1 MRFKVLAA
9 VSLLAIVAG
18 CTNDTLD
25 SVDSNINVKKVSNKV
40 EYQLSGNVI
49 SRMASLNIDRQAPLM
64 IRIFKEEGTLEVW
77 KADRSDRFQ
86 LVKSYKIC
94 AWSGKLGPKMK
105 EGDRQAPEGF
115 YPLFPH
121 QLNPNS
127 KYYLAINTG
136 YPNQYDRANG
146 HSGSHLMIHGAC
158 SSAGCYSMTDEQML
172 EIFAFARDSFRG
184 GQKSVQLQAFPFRMT
199 AENMARHR
207 DNPHIEFW
215 KMLKVGYDNFHVTK
229 RPPEVAVCEKKY
241 VFNKVAEGGTLSPT
255 GACPAMTTP
264 QALEVALAGYNK
276 SYDAALEKAMRKY
289 KGTVWIEPSEAQR
302 KAVVA
307 DQRKGRELAYAP
319 TGTSLEAGK
328 LTTLREIEAA
338 KKRAEQE
345 AQRKIEMAERAK
357 KAEED
362 RKAAEL
368 AKLAEDVAAAKAE
381 IKTIGG
387 VPVPEENPG
396 IASLQDDS
404 GRMPFWQRWLKE
416 KTPQQATVPTED
428 AAVEGAVTAPADSRP
443 EAEAEQQAT
452 TARTAQAPDDA
463 ATTEPGQDAAATVQT
478 PAADEKPFWKFWE
491 K

>member
-416 KTPQQATVPTED
+416 KTPQQAAVPTED

-443 EAEAEQQAT
+443 EAETEQQAT
-452 TARTAQAPDDA
+452 TARTAQTPDDA
-463 ATTEPGQDAAATVQT
+463 AATEPGQDAATAVQT